1 MSTDHRPERP
11 FAAAGRHLRRL
22 FLSPLLRADADAL
35 LFSAKSFMAAMLAC
49 YLALRIGL
57 PRPYWAVLTVYIV
70 SQGSAGA
77 SLGRGV
83 YRFAGTL
90 VGAAATVVIIPAF
103 VNDPILCSIVLACWI
118 GLCLGLS
125 LLDRTPRA
133 YAFVL
138 AGYTASLIGFP
149 GVLDP
154 GQIFTTALVRV
165 QEISVGI
172 LCAVLVHR
180 IVLPK
185 HATDQFIGR
194 LAATL
199 RDARRL
205 ADDALGGAAARQ
217 TRDDRRQLAADLL
230 GLQGL
235 GTQLPYDPAPLVP
248 HLGLR
253 RMIHDRLSHLLPLTM
268 EVEEKIAALN
278 LETGDPADETARL
291 VADLRRW
298 IAMDDAAARAA
309 AAGGLIDRA
318 DALGAR
324 LAAGAAMPRDR
335 LAANLAGRLALMVG
349 LLRDADRLW
358 QQALRAGPVR
368 SAPRPARGYV
378 YHRDPWM
385 AVRAGAGAAIGI
397 TMGCLFWIWSGWPD
411 GGMAVS
417 ILGVCC
423 ALFGTVDAP
432 APHLRTYMLGS
443 VYGVAISLVY
453 GFAILPR
460 VPDFAGLVVVLA
472 PVFLFAGSLQARP
485 PTTFM
490 ALGITLTVPILGGL
504 DSVYHGDFA
513 TALNNVVA
521 LFAAVGFAMVSMTIF
536 QTVPPHAAI
545 RRLLRL
551 SRRDVRRRILGTAP
565 DEAWWTNL
573 MVDRTALLLPRLRLS
588 GSLQGHL
595 LDDTMHHLRI
605 GHAAGQLR
613 HEIGR
618 VEGHIGRDARGLLA
632 AIAAGFAARQPDPG
646 RIAGQIAGLEP
657 RIRALAGLIAGSSL
671 HNRAR
676 LLDLIIDLRFALG
689 LGNSGTPDGEPR
701 P

>member
-1 MSTDHRPERP
+1 M
-11 FAAAGRHLRRL
+11 FCLRL
-22 FLSPLLRADADAL
+22 LSG
-35 LFSAKSFMAAMLAC
+35 C
-49 YLALRIGL
+49 
-57 PRPYWAVLTVYIV
+57 
-70 SQGSAGA
+70 
-77 SLGRGV
+77 
-83 YRFAGTL
+83 
-90 VGAAATVVIIPAF
+90 
-103 VNDPILCSIVLACWI
+103 
-118 GLCLGLS
+118 
-125 LLDRTPRA
+125 
-133 YAFVL
+133 
-138 AGYTASLIGFP
+138 
-149 GVLDP
+149 
-154 GQIFTTALVRV
+154 
-165 QEISVGI
+165 
-172 LCAVLVHR
+172 
-180 IVLPK
+180 
-185 HATDQFIGR
+185 
-194 LAATL
+194 
-199 RDARRL
+199 
-205 ADDALGGAAARQ
+205 
-217 TRDDRRQLAADLL
+217 
-230 GLQGL
+230 
-235 GTQLPYDPAPLVP
+235 
-248 HLGLR
+248 
-253 RMIHDRLSHLLPLTM
+253 
-268 EVEEKIAALN
+268 
-278 LETGDPADETARL
+278 
-291 VADLRRW
+291 
-298 IAMDDAAARAA
+298 AARAFTPTA
-309 AAGGLIDRA
+309 QASISSTSRTRDASRRA
-318 DALGAR
+318 V
-324 LAAGAAMPRDR
+324 P
-335 LAANLAGRLALMVG
+335 LAANLAGRLALMAG

-513 TALNNVVA
+513 AALNNVVA

-565 DEAWWTNL
+565 DEARWTNL

-588 GSLQGHL
+588 GRLQGHL

-646 RIAGQIAGLEP
+646 QIAGLEP

-689 LGNSGTPDGEPR
+689 LGNSGTPEGEPR